1 MKSRIFAISLLSLC
15 ILQAGCSLS
24 KPAQTVPVEVP
35 AKYREVV
42 LENAERWKVA
52 VPSDAMSR
60 GQWWSVFGDDQL
72 SRLIVEASQAN
83 LSLSAAL
90 SRVQEA
96 RALAGLA
103 KADSRFQLG
112 VGAGP
117 TRQGTADST
126 QTMLRTQLSASYE
139 VDLFGGLSDN
149 TRAATLEAMGEEAA
163 YQSVLLALQS
173 DVAQTYFSLRTLD
186 SEIAILQDTIEL
198 RRESLDMVQRQ
209 FDAGDRSELETA
221 QARTE
226 LATTQASLEAV
237 RRERSANDHALAVL
251 LGKPA
256 SNFTFAN
263 APLVTRTVD
272 IPAGLPSDLLERR
285 PDIAQAQ
292 RQLAAASARIGVA
305 KAAFFPRLV
314 LTATGGFESSDLH
327 DLFNW
332 SSRSWLLGPLVGT
345 VLNMPLLD
353 GGRNQAN
360 LDRADARYQGAVAT
374 YKNQVLIGFKEVEDS
389 LSAIRT
395 LNLELAY
402 QEQALESAKR
412 AAGLADTRYTNG
424 STSYFESI
432 DAQRTR
438 LVSQRL
444 QAQVAGQR
452 AKAYVGLIKALGGG
466 WDSADRQAAPVAAST
481 LAPPTKG

>member
-1 MKSRIFAISLLSLC
+1 MKSRLFTISLLSLC
-15 ILQAGCSLS
+15 IWQAGCSLS
-24 KPAQTVPVEVP
+24 KPPETVDVDVP
-35 AKYREVV
+35 ADYREVV
-42 LENAERWKVA
+42 LENAERWKIA
-52 VPSDAMSR
+52 APSDALDR
-60 GQWWSVFGDDQL
+60 GQWWRVFGDDNL
-72 SRLIVEASQAN
+72 SSLIVEASSAN
-83 LSLSAAL
+83 PTLSVAL

-103 KADSRFQLG
+103 NADSKFQLG
-112 VGAGP
+112 LGAGP
-117 TRQGTADST
+117 TRQGTANSA
-126 QTMLRTQLSASYE
+126 QTMLRTQLNASYE

-149 TRAATLEAMGEEAA
+149 TRAATLEVMGEEAA

-173 DVAQTYFSLRTLD
+173 DLAQTYFDLRTFD
-186 SEIAILQDTIEL
+186 SEIAILEETIKL
-198 RRESLDMVQRQ
+198 RRESVDMVERQ
-209 FDAGDRSELETA
+209 FEAGDRSELETA
-221 QARTE
+221 QAQTE

-237 RRERSANDHALAVL
+237 RRQRSASDHALAVL

-256 SNFTFAN
+256 SDFTLAN
-263 APLVTRTVD
+263 APLVAHRIY

-305 KAAFFPRLV
+305 KSAFFPRLV
-314 LTATGGFESSDLH
+314 LTASGGFESSDLGE
-327 DLFNW
+327 LFKW
-332 SSRSWLLGPLVGT
+332 SSRSWLLGPLIGT
-345 VLNMPLLD
+345 ALNVPLLD

-360 LDRADARYQGAVAT
+360 LARADALYEGAIAA
-374 YKNQVLIGFKEVEDS
+374 YKNQVLIGFKDVEDN

-395 LNLELAY
+395 LTLELEY
-402 QEQALESAKR
+402 QDQALESARR
-412 AAGLADTRYTNG
+412 AASLADTRYTSG

-466 WDSADRQAAPVAAST
+466 WGRVDNEPASAAAT
-481 LAPPTKG
+481 LSSL

>member
-1 MKSRIFAISLLSLC
+1 MKYGTFAISLLSLG
-15 ILQAGCSLS
+15 ILLAGCSLS
-24 KPAQTVPVEVP
+24 KPAETTDVDVP
-35 AKYREVV
+35 AMYREVAK
-42 LENAERWKVA
+42 ENADRWKVG
-52 VPSDAMSR
+52 VPSDAIDR
-60 GQWWSVFGDDQL
+60 GQWWKVFGDDQL
-72 SRLIVEASQAN
+72 SGFIIEASQAN
-83 LSLSAAL
+83 PTLTVAL

-96 RALAGLA
+96 RASAGLA
-103 KADSRFQLG
+103 KADSSFQLG
-112 VGAGP
+112 LGAGP
-117 TRQGTADST
+117 TRQGTADSA
-126 QTMLRTQLSASYE
+126 QTTLRTQLNASYE
-139 VDLFGGLSDN
+139 VDLFGGLADN

-163 YQSVLLALQS
+163 YRSVLLALQS

-186 SEIAILQDTIEL
+186 SEIAILEDTIKL
-198 RRESLDMVQRQ
+198 RRESLNMVQRQ
-209 FDAGDRSELETA
+209 FDTGDRSELETA

-226 LATTQASLEAV
+226 LATAQASLESAL
-237 RRERSANDHALAVL
+237 RERSANDHALAVL
-251 LGKPA
+251 LGKPP
-256 SNFTFAN
+256 SNFTFAT
-263 APLVTRTVD
+263 APLLVQTVE

-305 KAAFFPRLV
+305 KSAFFPRLV
-314 LTATGGFESSDLH
+314 LTASGGFESTDLN
-327 DLFNW
+327 DLFKW

-360 LDRADARYQGAVAT
+360 LDKADARYDGAVAS

-395 LNLELAY
+395 LNRELQY
-402 QEQALESAKR
+402 QDEAVEAATR
-412 AAGLADTRYTNG
+412 AATLAEARYTNG

-438 LVSQRL
+438 LVSQRA
-444 QAQVAGQR
+444 QAQVSGLR

-466 WDSADRQAAPVAAST
+466 WGRVDNTPIALARQ
-481 LAPPTKG
+481 

>member
-1 MKSRIFAISLLSLC
+1 MNSRTFAIGLFSAC

-24 KPAQTVPVEVP
+24 KPSETVPVEVP
-35 AKYREVV
+35 TNYREVAA
-42 LENAERWKVA
+42 ENAERWKVA
-52 VPSDAMSR
+52 VPSDGMSR
-60 GQWWSVFGDDQL
+60 GHWWSVFGDDRL
-72 SRLIVEASQAN
+72 SVLIAEASQAN
-83 LSLSAAL
+83 PTLSVAL

-96 RALAGLA
+96 RAVAGLA

-112 VGAGP
+112 VGTGP
-117 TRQGTADST
+117 TRLGTADST
-126 QTMLRTQLSASYE
+126 QTMLRTQLNASYE

-149 TRAATLEAMGEEAA
+149 TRAATLEVMGEEAA
-163 YQSVLLALQS
+163 YHSVLLALQS

-186 SEIAILQDTIEL
+186 SEVAILEDTIKL
-198 RRESLDMVQRQ
+198 RRQSLDMVQRQ

-221 QARTE
+221 QALTE

-237 RRERSANDHALAVL
+237 RRERSVNDHALAVL

-256 SNFTFAN
+256 SDFTLGT
-263 APLVTRTVD
+263 APFVNRTVD
-272 IPAGLPSDLLERR
+272 IPAGLPSALLERR

-305 KAAFFPRLV
+305 KSAFFPRLV
-314 LTATGGFESSDLH
+314 LTASGGFESSELSE
-327 DLFNW
+327 LFKW

-360 LDRADARYQGAVAT
+360 LEKADARYQGAVAA
-374 YKNQVLIGFKEVEDS
+374 YKSQVLIGFRDVEDS

-395 LNLELAY
+395 LTHELAY

-412 AAGLADTRYTNG
+412 AAELADTRYTNG

-466 WDSADRQAAPVAAST
+466 WDSGQDLPAVDPVATT
-481 LAPPTKG
+481 LSSL